1 MARPLVS
8 VILPVKNGERFLAQ
22 AINSVLEQDYRPLE
36 IVVVDGQS
44 TDASAAIAQSFELVR
59 YVFQQG
65 ELGLGRARNLG
76 IEAARG
82 ELIAFINSDDLW
94 APHKLSVQVDYL
106 ARHPEVQFTITRASF
121 FLEPGCDIPPGF
133 RSELYRLPGLG

>member
-22 AINSVLEQDYRPLE
+22 AINSVLDQDYHPLE

-44 TDASAAIAQSFELVR
+44 TDGSAAIAQSFDLVR
-59 YVFQQG
+59 YVCQQG

-82 ELIAFINSDDLW
+82 
-94 APHKLSVQVDYL
+94 
-106 ARHPEVQFTITRASF
+106 
-121 FLEPGCDIPPGF
+121 G
-133 RSELYRLPGLG
+133 